1 MEGRERE
8 NLRENIRGLEKKVE
22 GLDRKKM
29 EKAKKRRKREEDVN
43 KEMEK
48 K

>member
-1 MEGRERE
+1 MEGKERE

-22 GLDRKKM
+22 GLDRKRM
-29 EKAKKRRKREEDVN
+29 EKAKKRRKREDVN

>member
-22 GLDRKKM
+22 GLDRKRM
-29 EKAKKRRKREEDVN
+29 EKAKKRRKREDVN